1 MIGNLL
7 NDKRKI
13 INYIMQIVILI
24 IIAIYFF
31 TELKPIAK
39 AALYSHSTTDDY
51 WMSMYVYQVWTRTHS
66 IFSAIAAAFEYA
78 VGIYKTWDGNFLS
91 MFLTSLSPLVFNESY
106 YYVTFFIMIISLC
119 AGIGLIGFSLL
130 HKRWHIPFINCI
142 SIGLLFAIFFLNYLP
157 NSGEGLYWWPG
168 VANYTVF
175 FGFILFAQGLFV
187 LYWNS
192 SKKIWLILASIAF
205 FLVGLGNPLT
215 GLINVCLLAYELIYI
230 IYDKKSIKTL
240 YWIPFV
246 CALVALMIVVF
257 SPASSIRVQDTNM
270 NFFEIIMSC
279 FKNGTILMKAI
290 TRPAVILYY
299 IMVAVISFWSFYN
312 YVSFDKKSFVL
323 PGVFAVMMICLYY
336 ASYAPIIYAGGIYF
350 GRLLDTNYFVMLMV
364 FTVSIIYACG
374 ALACFIK
381 KYIKSKK
388 IYSVL
393 SIVNYILT
401 VIVVII
407 CINLANQFYYSCLST
422 SFRVE
427 CSIKDDTLY
436 EYDRI
441 LDERYQ
447 QLADP
452 AIPEVYIYEPPY
464 VGIYIHDDR
473 SCYEAIGDYFKKSV
487 IFVERK

>member
-7 NDKRKI
+7 KDKRKI

-51 WMSMYVYQVWTRTHS
+51 WMSMHVYQVWSGTHS

-91 MFLTSLSPLVFNESY
+91 MFLTSLSPLVFNERY
-106 YYVTFFIMIISLC
+106 YFITFFVMLISLF

-192 SKKIWLILASIAF
+192 SKKRWLILASIAF

-215 GLINVCLLAYELIYI
+215 GLINVFLIAYELIYRI
-230 IYDKKSIKTL
+230 FEKKSVKTL
-240 YWIPFV
+240 YWIPFI
-246 CALVALMIVVF
+246 CALTGLMIVVF
-257 SPASSIRVQDTNM
+257 SPGSSIRVPQVNM
-270 NFFEIIMSC
+270 SFFEIVLES
-279 FKNGTILMKAI
+279 FKNGTIMMKAI

-312 YVSFDKKSFVL
+312 YVDLDKKCFRL
-323 PGVFAVMMICLYY
+323 PGVFALFMICLYY
-336 ASYAPIIYAGGIYF
+336 ASYAPTIYAGGIYF

-364 FTVSIIYACG
+364 ITVSIIYSCG
-374 ALACFIK
+374 ALARFIK
-381 KYIKSKK
+381 TKKASNVVKNIIYIT
-388 IYSVL
+388 
-393 SIVNYILT
+393 T
-401 VIVVII
+401 VSVVII
-407 CINLANQFYYSCLST
+407 CIIVAKQYYFSCLST
-422 SFRVE
+422 SYRVE

-436 EYDRI
+436 EFDRI
-441 LDERYQ
+441 LDERFIN
-447 QLADP
+447 LGNP
-452 AIPEVYIYEPPY
+452 AITEVYIYEPPY
-464 VGIYIHDDR
+464 VGIFIHDDR
-473 SCYEAIGDYFKKSV
+473 GCYTTIGEYFNKNV
-487 IFVERK
+487 IFVERN

>member
-7 NDKRKI
+7 KDKRKI
-13 INYIMQIVILI
+13 INYIMQMVILLVI
-24 IIAIYFF
+24 SVYFF

-39 AALYSHSTTDDY
+39 ASIYSHSTTDDY
-51 WMSMYVYQVWTRTHS
+51 WMSMYVYQVWSSTHS
-66 IFSAIAAAFEYA
+66 IFSTIAAAFEYA
-78 VGIYKTWDGNFLS
+78 VGIYRTWDGNFLS
-91 MFLTSLSPLVFNESY
+91 MFLTCLSPLVFNESY

-130 HKRWHIPFINCI
+130 YKRWHIPFINCI

-215 GLINVCLLAYELIYI
+215 GLINVCLIAYELIYRI
-230 IYDKKSIKTL
+230 FEKKSVKTL
-240 YWIPFV
+240 YWIPFI
-246 CALVALMIVVF
+246 CALIALMIVVF

-270 NFFEIIMSC
+270 NFFEIIVSC
-279 FKNGTILMKAI
+279 FKNGTIMMKAI
-290 TRPAVILYY
+290 TRPAVIIYY
-299 IMVAVISFWSFYN
+299 IMVALISFWSFYN
-312 YVSFDKKSFVL
+312 YVSFDKKSFIL
-323 PGVFAVMMICLYY
+323 PGVFAVLMICLYY
-336 ASYAPIIYAGGIYF
+336 ASYAPIIYAGGMYF
-350 GRLLDTNYFVMLMV
+350 GRLLDTNYFVMLMT
-364 FTVSIIYACG
+364 FTVSIIYSSG
-374 ALACFIK
+374 ALARFIK
-381 KYIKSKK
+381 TKK
-388 IYSVL
+388 TSNVL
-393 SIVNYILT
+393 SRIIDIST
-401 VIVVII
+401 VIAVFI
-407 CINLANQFYYSCLST
+407 CITVVNQFYFSCLST

-447 QLADP
+447 QLIDP
-452 AIPEVYIYEPPY
+452 SIEEVYIYEPPY
-464 VGIYIHDDR
+464 IGIFIHDDR
-473 SCYEAIGDYFKKSV
+473 SCYIAIGEYFRKSV
-487 IFVERK
+487 IFVEQK